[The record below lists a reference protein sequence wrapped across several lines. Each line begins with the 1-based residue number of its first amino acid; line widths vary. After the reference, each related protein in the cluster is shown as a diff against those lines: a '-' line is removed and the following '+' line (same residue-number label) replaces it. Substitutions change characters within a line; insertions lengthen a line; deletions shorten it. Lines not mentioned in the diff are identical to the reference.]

1 MPGFSRAQVTIGK
14 QPYGVGQG
22 QSKQEA
28 EQAAAAMA
36 LFRLGQ
42 TMPGY
47 EDSGLAEEY
56 ELATLEMKE
65 MEGER

>member
-1 MPGFSRAQVTIGK
+1 
-14 QPYGVGQG
+14 
-22 QSKQEA
+22 
-28 EQAAAAMA
+28 MA

-56 ELATLEMKE
+56 ELASVETEEMKS
-65 MEGER
+65 ER